1 MPLSVCNTDVGV
13 DLVGIPSTEAVG
25 RPSITGGRKPNAVYR
40 SREHL
45 TEDEVFRLMEAARD
59 NRYGGRDAALVFVM
73 YRHGLRVSE
82 ACALDWSAIDFAAK
96 ELHVRRSK
104 LCKSATH
111 PIRGDELRALRRL
124 HREAGAP
131 RHGPVFVSERGTAFT
146 RDGINKLIARAG
158 AAAGFGY
165 RVHPHMLRH
174 ACGFAL
180 AKAGHD
186 TRRLQDYLGHKSI
199 NSTVRYTE
207 LDAGK
212 FRDFWRE

>member
-1 MPLSVCNTDVGV
+1 MPLAVCNTDVGGKSPR
-13 DLVGIPSTEAVG
+13 D
-25 RPSITGGRKPNAVYR
+25 GRKPNAAYR
-40 SREHL
+40 QREHL

-59 NRYGGRDAALVFVM
+59 NRHGARDAAIIFVM
-73 YRHGLRVSE
+73 FRHGLRVSE
-82 ACALDWSAIDFAAK
+82 ACDLDWSAIDFTQK

-104 LCKSATH
+104 LGKPATH

-124 HREAGAP
+124 HREAGSP
-131 RHGPVFVSERGTAFT
+131 SHGPVFVSERGTAFT

-158 AAAGFGY
+158 AEAGFGF

-199 NSTVRYTE
+199 NSTVRYSE
-207 LDAGK
+207 LDSSK
-212 FRDFWRE
+212 FEDFWK

>member
-1 MPLSVCNTDVGV
+1 MPLTVYNTELGV
-13 DLVGIPSTEAVG
+13 DLAGIPSAEAVG
-25 RPSITGGRKPNAVYR
+25 RPAITGGRKPNADYR
-40 SREHL
+40 AREHL

-59 NRYGGRDAALVFVM
+59 NRYGARDAALIFTM

-82 ACALDWSAIDFAAK
+82 ACALDWSVIDLEQK

-104 LCKSATH
+104 LGKPATH
-111 PIRGDELRALRRL
+111 PIRGDELRALRRV
-124 HREAGAP
+124 HRDAGAP
-131 RHGPVFVSERGTAFT
+131 RRGPVFVSERGTAFT

-158 AAAGFGY
+158 ETAGFGY

-199 NSTVRYTE
+199 NSTVRYSE
-207 LDAGK
+207 LDSSK
-212 FRDFWRE
+212 FNDFWK